1 VPAKVSLFFM
11 SVLFQ
16 LYGNLWSGCRQCV
29 EHQNFYIII
38 HGKRSRTASKEAEG
52 GYEISKFSKKII
64 TQTKQMFYKNLRK
77 SAH

>member
-1 VPAKVSLFFM
+1 M

-38 HGKRSRTASKEAEG
+38 HGKHSRPASKEAENG
-52 GYEISKFSKKII
+52 SEIPRLSKKII
-64 TQTKQMFYKNLRK
+64 AQNKQMFYKNFRK
-77 SAH
+77 SAP